1 MQYNPRH
8 VMTPS
13 RSPQHSRLSDIDAQD
28 VLSGFDTIIDV
39 RSESEFA
46 EDHVPGA
53 ISCPVLNDH
62 ERAEVGT
69 LYKQQSPFDAKK
81 IGAALVAANIS
92 RHLQAHFLDKPR
104 GWRPLVYCW
113 RGGERSGAMAH
124 ILSRVGWQVGRVLG
138 GYKAYRRTVVTE
150 LGILPAHFDWRVIC
164 GMTGT
169 GKSRLLRALQ
179 EQGAQV
185 IDLEEL
191 AAHRGSVLG
200 NLPDQP
206 QPSQKMFE
214 SRLWAQL
221 KALSP
226 ERPVFVESES
236 RKIGALRVPESL
248 ISAMWAS
255 RCVVIEAPVSVRVAL
270 LKDEYAHFL
279 ADTATLNAQLDC
291 LRPLHGNAV
300 IDRWQALARSGGW
313 DELTED
319 LLVRHYDPAYT
330 RAIVAHY
337 PRLPQAPRL
346 TLPDHGDTAMQAL
359 ARAVAGEAALQTA

>member
-1 MQYNPRH
+1 MDSPRNA
-8 VMTPS
+8 
-13 RSPQHSRLSDIDAQD
+13 RLIDVDAQD
-28 VLSGFDTIIDV
+28 ALSGFDTIIDV

-46 EDHVPGA
+46 EDHIPGA
-53 ISCPVLNDH
+53 ISCPVLNDR

-138 GYKAYRRTVVTE
+138 GYKAYRRNVVAGLET
-150 LGILPAHFDWRVIC
+150 LPARFDWRVIC

-185 IDLEEL
+185 LDLEAL

-200 NLPDQP
+200 NLPDRP

-226 ERPVFVESES
+226 QQPVFVESES
-236 RKIGALRVPESL
+236 KKIGALRVPESL
-248 ISAMWAS
+248 IAAMWAS
-255 RCVVIEAPVSVRVAL
+255 RCVVIEAPVAVRVAL

-279 ADTATLNAQLDC
+279 ADSAALNAQLDC

-300 IDRWQALARSGGW
+300 IDRWQGLASTGAW

-337 PRLPQAPRL
+337 PRLPAAAQH
-346 TLPDHGDTAMQAL
+346 TLRDHTEAAMQKL
-359 ARAVAGEAALQTA
+359 AAEVVAGR